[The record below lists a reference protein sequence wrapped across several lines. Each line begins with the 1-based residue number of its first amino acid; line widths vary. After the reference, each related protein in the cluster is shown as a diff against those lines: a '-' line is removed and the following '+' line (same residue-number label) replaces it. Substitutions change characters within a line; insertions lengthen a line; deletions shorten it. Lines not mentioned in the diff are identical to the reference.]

1 MIINQITVP
10 GSAGRNHGR
19 NPMQSSLW
27 VKAGRALAMAAALL
41 PAAAHAT
48 LFNGT
53 AVFNFENIA
62 AGTPLP
68 FTETIN
74 GLSATFTG
82 NASICNSG
90 GLFVTL
96 SGNVSI
102 QQFCGPNTET
112 GPLKISFS
120 EDLSSVSFNF
130 ATVGGANS
138 LTVEA
143 LANGTPVSTSTFNS
157 GIPPGQ
163 FADEGFAALS
173 GIFNMLVLTGGGGA
187 LLAIDNIS
195 TPAVPEPASLGL
207 LGMGLASLVL
217 LRLRRKVERARIYPR
232 RPVWTRF
239 P

>member
-1 MIINQITVP
+1 MKL
-10 GSAGRNHGR
+10 SF
-19 NPMQSSLW
+19 W

-41 PAAAHAT
+41 PAAAHTT

-112 GPLKISFS
+112 GPLRISFS

-143 LANGTPVSTSTFNS
+143 LENGTPVSTSSFS
-157 GIPPGQ
+157 SSIPPGQ
-163 FADEGFAALS
+163 FADEGLASLS
-173 GIFNMLVLTGGGGA
+173 GIFNMLVLTGGSGA
-187 LLAIDNIS
+187 LLAIDNVS
-195 TPAVPEPASLGL
+195 TPTVPEPASLAM
-207 LGMGLASLVL
+207 LGAGLAGLIFVFGC
-217 LRLRRKVERARIYPR
+217 RQAQRARIYPR